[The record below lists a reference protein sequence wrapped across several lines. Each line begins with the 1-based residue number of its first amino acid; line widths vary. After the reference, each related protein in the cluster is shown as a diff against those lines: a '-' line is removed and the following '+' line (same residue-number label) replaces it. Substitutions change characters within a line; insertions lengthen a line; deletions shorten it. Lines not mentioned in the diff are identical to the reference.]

1 MAVQTFSGVN
11 PLDPEAL
18 EKAKTMAAKAE
29 QIKKENAPPE
39 NLVEPDDLTDNAV
52 IAGFE
57 CVRPMSAGLFAVLQI
72 IKHPF
77 VTGGESKDEFIDSL
91 VILYLLLS
99 DTPERKIVNLAHLGA
114 DSLADAAIEWS
125 FNLTPD
131 DVGKLMN
138 GLPAFME
145 KFGAAMDVYGGAD
158 SSDKKK

>member
-39 NLVEPDDLTDNAV
+39 NLVEPDDLTDSDT

-57 CVRPMSAGLFAVLQI
+57 CVRPMSAGMFAVLQI

-77 VTGGESKDEFIDSL
+77 VVGGESKDEFIDSL
-91 VILYLLLS
+91 VILFLLLS
-99 DTPERKIVNLAHLGA
+99 DTPERKIVNLARLGA
-114 DSLADAAIEWS
+114 ESMADAAIEWS
-125 FNLTPD
+125 FNLAPGD
-131 DVGKLMN
+131 IGKLMN

-145 KFGAAMDVYGGAD
+145 KFGDAMEVYGGAD

>member
-1 MAVQTFSGVN
+1 MAVQTISGVN

-29 QIKKENAPPE
+29 QVKRENAPPE
-39 NLVEPDDLTDNAV
+39 NLVEPRDLTDSDT

-77 VTGGESKDEFIDSL
+77 VTGGESKDEFVDSL
-91 VILYLLLS
+91 VVLYLLLS
-99 DTPERKIVNLAHLGA
+99 DTSERKIVNLARLGA
-114 DSLADAAIEWS
+114 ESLADAAIEWS
-125 FNLTPD
+125 FKLTPAD
-131 DVGKLMN
+131 MGQLMN

-145 KFGAAMDVYGGAD
+145 KFSEAMEVYGGAD